1 MRQYRQGG
9 FTLIEIVIVLV
20 ILGLLM
26 GGVLKGQELITS
38 ARVRSVTSLMDGVKA
53 AFYGFQDRY
62 RGLPGDYAMA
72 DKTLRCTGA
81 TCLRS

>member
-1 MRQYRQGG
+1 MRTRVQGG

-38 ARVRSVTSLMDGVKA
+38 ARVRSLNALMDGVKSA
-53 AFYGFQDRY
+53 YYGFQDRY
-62 RGLPGDYAMA
+62 RALPGDYVQA
-72 DKTLRCTGA
+72 DKLLRCAGGP
-81 TCLRS
+81 LV